1 MRDNMREAGGVVL
14 AESLAFVLAGKMPLE
29 DAQALVKDASADARA
44 ARQPLV
50 AAVRTRG
57 AARKALDAGI
67 DWDRISDPAAHLGAT
82 NELIDRILE
91 EAKRTVR

>member
-1 MRDNMREAGGVVL
+1 
-14 AESLAFVLAGKMPLE
+14 
-29 DAQALVKDASADARA
+29 VKDASADARA

-50 AAVRTRG
+50 DAVKRAAQAQG
-57 AARKALDAGI
+57 AGAGI

-82 NELIDRILE
+82 NALIDRILE